1 MADDKQPVE
10 LSAEDLAYER
20 EREAARLDLLRKAWI
35 ARNQIYKDL
44 FGEPS
49 YVSPASYAPPSAELD
64 PDWVP
69 QGAVDLEKARESL
82 QKSDDIL
89 SVLKNDDDIQHLAV
103 LAYGPDPFRPYWTYV
118 TAGMSS
124 PWVQSEPGEVSGFGC
139 ELMIKCPTDNKWAPS
154 ILRTIAL
161 YVFNHAGTPSPGS
174 RMALNASVNAADLKK
189 NNQSLLRNLLIWY
202 ADEAPDAWYQ
212 LPSGGFGLFIAMG
225 ITDRELEYAEKAG
238 KYGTWVMEQL
248 LRRKGYNQVTD
259 PDRKD
264 MMADADTGLMLV
276 GIRAYA
282 ETFAENESAQS
293 EESVDDNG
301 L

>member
-89 SVLKNDDDIQHLAV
+89 SVLKNDDDSQ
-103 LAYGPDPFRPYWTYV
+103 
-118 TAGMSS
+118 
-124 PWVQSEPGEVSGFGC
+124 
-139 ELMIKCPTDNKWAPS
+139 
-154 ILRTIAL
+154 
-161 YVFNHAGTPSPGS
+161 
-174 RMALNASVNAADLKK
+174 
-189 NNQSLLRNLLIWY
+189 
-202 ADEAPDAWYQ
+202 
-212 LPSGGFGLFIAMG
+212 
-225 ITDRELEYAEKAG
+225 
-238 KYGTWVMEQL
+238 
-248 LRRKGYNQVTD
+248 
-259 PDRKD
+259 
-264 MMADADTGLMLV
+264 
-276 GIRAYA
+276 
-282 ETFAENESAQS
+282 
-293 EESVDDNG
+293 
-301 L
+301 